1 MNSLKVSDFM
11 QRQPLSLTA
20 DMSVAA
26 AVEKLLKSSQIG
38 APVVDDKG
46 QVVGWVSEQDVLA
59 SLLESSYYCEQVANV
74 NDVMRTEVLA
84 MKAEDT
90 IIELAQKMLDVRPKM
105 YPVTDEEGHLI
116 GLITRR
122 DVLKAMDKQQ
132 QTCYANAANI

>member
-11 QRQPLSLTA
+11 QRQPLTLTA

-26 AVEKLLKSSQIG
+26 AVEKLLKSTQIG
-38 APVVDDKG
+38 APVVDNTG
-46 QVVGWVSEQDVLA
+46 QVIGWVSEQDVLA

-74 NDVMRTEVLA
+74 HDVMRTEVLA

-105 YPVTDEEGHLI
+105 YPVTDANGLLV

-132 QTCYANAANI
+132 QTCYPNAANI